1 VRTPARILVVD
12 DVPENLDIV
21 RIRLESQGY
30 EVVTAVAGEDA
41 LARARELEPDLV
53 LLDVMM
59 PKLDGISALK
69 VLKQDAALRFVPVI
83 LLTAKSDT
91 RDVVAGLEAGG
102 DDYLTK
108 PVDQAALMA
117 RVRSMLRIKSL
128 HDKVQEQAAVLEQ
141 QKDQLAAWNRSL
153 EQRVAEQVA
162 EIERVGRLRRFLAP
176 QIVDLVAADGHD
188 KLLESHRREITVVFC
203 DLRGF
208 TAFTETAEP
217 EEVMTVLREYHE
229 SLGEIIFRYEGT
241 LERFAGDGIL
251 TLFNDPIPCPD
262 AAERAVHMATE
273 MRHQAAALAELW
285 RKRGHALGFGVGIA
299 LGYATLGQIGFDRRR
314 EYTAVGSVT
323 NLASRLCDEA
333 QSGQILIS
341 QRVFAAVE
349 RLVEAEHIGDLNLKD
364 FHRPMAAYDVH
375 CWRED
380 QRVHAAAA
388 SDGEETLALE
398 AKQRHSPRSMLNEQ
412 KDKPAVTKI
421 IISYRRS
428 SSEWA
433 ALRIFD
439 RLVAHY
445 GRDSVFMDIDSVPF
459 GIDFRE
465 HINKVVRESD
475 ILIAVVG
482 LDWLGVRDYGQNRIE
497 EETDPVR
504 IEVEMALE
512 RGIPV
517 IPVLVDRATMPKVT
531 DLPDSLKEFTFRN
544 AAQVHAGRDF
554 DQQVD
559 RLIRSM
565 NRTFLARNK
574 S

>member
-1 VRTPARILVVD
+1 
-12 DVPENLDIV
+12 VPENLDIV

-30 EVVTAVAGEDA
+30 EVVTAVDGEDA

-162 EIERVGRLRRFLAP
+162 EIERVGRLRRFLPP
-176 QIVDLVAADGHD
+176 QIFDLVASGGHD
-188 KLLESHRREITVVFC
+188 KLLESHRREVTVVFC

-208 TAFTETAEP
+208 TAFTATAEP
-217 EEVMTVLREYHE
+217 EEVMTVLHEYHE
-229 SLGEIIFRYEGT
+229 GLGEIIFRYEGT

-251 TLFNDPIPCPD
+251 TLFNDPMPCPD
-262 AAERAVHMATE
+262 HAERAVHMAVD
-273 MRHQAAALAELW
+273 MRNQAAVLAELW

-299 LGYATLGQIGFDRRR
+299 LGYATLGQIGFDRRH
-314 EYTAVGSVT
+314 EYTAVGSVI

-341 QRVFAAVE
+341 QRVFASVE
-349 RLVEAEHIGDLNLKD
+349 RLVEAEHAGDLNLKG
-364 FHRPMAAYDVH
+364 FHRPMAAYNVR

-380 QRVHAAAA
+380 QPAHDDAA

-398 AKQRHSPRSMLNEQ
+398 AKQRDSPPPMLNEQ
-412 KDKPAVTKI
+412 KDKPGMTKI

-445 GRDSVFMDIDSVPF
+445 GRDSVFMDIDSIPF
-459 GIDFRE
+459 GNDFRE
-465 HINKVVRESD
+465 HIDKAVRESD

-482 LDWLGVRDYGQNRIE
+482 LDWIGVRDHGPNRIE
-497 EETDPVR
+497 EATDPVR
-504 IEVEMALE
+504 IEVESALE
-512 RGIPV
+512 QGIPV
-517 IPVLVDRATMPKVT
+517 IPVLVDRATMPEVT
-531 DLPDSLKEFTFRN
+531 DLPDSLKEFAFRN

-565 NRTFLARNK
+565 DRIILAVNK
-574 S
+574 G